1 MFWFD
6 KALEASVMSTH
17 LLIRANLPKHKLLH
31 AHKIAVAF
39 EERYSAYKES
49 SFLNTTN
56 QQAGKVPIPITPQDY
71 ILFKLCIDASIQ
83 TQGIFDIS
91 IGSLSHG
98 AYHFGFSNQTLANTE
113 TIQKQ
118 KSLVNYRDIVLTKSS
133 IFLKKKGMR
142 LDLGGIGKG
151 YVAREI
157 AQYLASEGA
166 SHILVD
172 VGGEIVTRGKAYTI
186 AIQDPFSPKHRVI
199 IQTSKADTSISTSGD
214 YERFIGSPEHHHIL
228 DKERGTASSYYSSM
242 TLMQN
247 SWNIASL
254 DAYATALFNQAPH
267 VLSTFAKENKL
278 SVLAIDKQNQ
288 MIEENIG
295 NIVLKSLQFL

>member
-1 MFWFD
+1 MSWFD

-39 EERYSAYKES
+39 EERYSAYKEN
-49 SFLNTTN
+49 SFLNTIN
-56 QQAGKVPIPITPQDY
+56 QQAGQAPLPITPEDY
-71 ILFKLCIDASIQ
+71 ILFKQCIDASEQ

-91 IGSLSHG
+91 IGALSHG
-98 AYHFGFSNQTLANTE
+98 AYHFGFSNQTVADTKI
-113 TIQKQ
+113 IQKQ
-118 KSLVNYRDIVLTKSS
+118 KSLVNYRDIVLSKCS
-133 IFLKKKGMR
+133 IYLKKKGMR

-166 SHILVD
+166 SRILVD
-172 VGGEIVTRGKAYTI
+172 VGGEIVTRGKSYTI
-186 AIQDPFSPKHRVI
+186 AIQDPFSSKHRVM
-199 IQTSKADTSISTSGD
+199 IQTSKADTAISTSGN
-214 YERFIGSPEHHHIL
+214 YERFIGSPKYHHIL
-228 DKERGTASSYYSSM
+228 DKAIGTSSSYYSSM

-247 SWNIASL
+247 SWDIASL
-254 DAYATALFNQAPH
+254 DAYATALFNQASHTLNP
-267 VLSTFAKENKL
+267 FAIEHRL

-288 MIEENIG
+288 IIEANRENIM
-295 NIVLKSLQFL
+295 LKSLQFL

>member
-1 MFWFD
+1 MSWFD

-17 LLIRANLPKHKLLH
+17 LLIRANLPKNKLLN

-39 EERYSAYKES
+39 EKRYSAYIEN
-49 SFLNTTN
+49 SFLNTIN
-56 QQAGKVPIPITPQDY
+56 QQAGNSPIPITPEDY
-71 ILFKLCIDASIQ
+71 TLFKQCMNASYQ

-91 IGSLSHG
+91 IGALSHG
-98 AYHFGFSNQTLANTE
+98 AYHFGFSNQNLANEE

-118 KSLVNYRDIVLTKSS
+118 KSLVNYRNILLTASS
-133 IFLKKKGMR
+133 IMLSRKGMR

-166 SHILVD
+166 SRILVD
-172 VGGEIVTRGKAYTI
+172 VGGEIVSRGKAYTI

-199 IQTSKADTSISTSGD
+199 IKTSKADTAISTSGD
-214 YERFIGSPEHHHIL
+214 YERFIGSTEHHHIL
-228 DKERGTASSYYSSM
+228 DKAKGTSSSYYSSM

-247 SWNIASL
+247 SWDIASL
-254 DAYATALFNQAPH
+254 DAYATALFNQAPQT
-267 VLSTFAKENKL
+267 LRSFAKKNNITL
-278 SVLAIDKQNQ
+278 LAIDKQNQ

-295 NIVLKSLQFL
+295 NITLKSLQFL

>member
-17 LLIRANLPKHKLLH
+17 LLIRANLPKTKLLH

-49 SFLNTTN
+49 SFLNTIN
-56 QQAGKVPIPITPQDY
+56 QQAGKAPVSITPKDY
-71 ILFKLCIDASIQ
+71 TLFKQCIDASEL

-91 IGSLSHG
+91 IGALSHG

-133 IFLKKKGMR
+133 IYLKKKGMR

-157 AQYLASEGA
+157 AQYLASEDA
-166 SHILVD
+166 SRILVD

-186 AIQDPFSPKHRVI
+186 AIQDPFSPKHRVLI
-199 IQTSKADTSISTSGD
+199 KTSKADTSISTSGD
-214 YERFIGSPEHHHIL
+214 YERFIGSPEHNHIL
-228 DKERGTASSYYSSM
+228 DKERGTSSSYYSSM

-254 DAYATALFNQAPH
+254 DAYATALFNQAPQA
-267 VLSTFAKENKL
+267 LSTFARENEL

-288 MIEENIG
+288 IIEENIG